1 MNKFTDY
8 LKKYGVRIAI
18 EVVIVALFSGI
29 ISSKTST
36 GASALEDATES
47 LAMPASKGA
56 SGIVGWL
63 ESIYGYM
70 FRYDSLAQ
78 ENEELKTKVTELENE
93 LREANEAAA
102 ENVQLRE
109 VLGLRQ
115 KYSNFVLESAHV
127 VDRGTSNWNTTL
139 TISKGEEDGIEIG
152 DCVVDSAYNL
162 VGQVI
167 EVGSG
172 WATIRS
178 VIDTDMRIGVLVGE
192 SKTAAMVVG
201 DFALMRSGYT
211 KLTYL
216 TSGSQVFENDVLL
229 TSGKGKTYPKNLV
242 VGTVESVY
250 TEAGGQVEYATI
262 IPEVDPNLLTQV
274 FIIKE
279 FEVIE

>member
-18 EVVIVALFSGI
+18 AVVIVALFSGI
-29 ISSKTST
+29 VSSKTST

-109 VLGLRQ
+109 VLGLSQ
-115 KYSNFVLESAHV
+115 KYSEFVLESAHV
-127 VDRGTSNWNTTL
+127 VDRGTSNWNITL
-139 TISKGEEDGIEIG
+139 TISKGEEVGIEIG

-262 IPEVDPNLLTQV
+262 SPAVDPNLLTQV
-274 FIIKE
+274 FVIKD
-279 FEVIE
+279 FKVIE

>member
-18 EVVIVALFSGI
+18 AVVIVALFSGI
-29 ISSKTST
+29 VSSKTST

-109 VLGLRQ
+109 VLGLSQ
-115 KYSNFVLESAHV
+115 KYSDFVLESAHV
-127 VDRGTSNWNTTL
+127 VDRGTSNWNITL
-139 TISKGEEDGIEIG
+139 TISKGEEAGIEIG

-262 IPEVDPNLLTQV
+262 SPAVDPNLLTQV
-274 FIIKE
+274 FVIKD
-279 FEVIE
+279 FKVIE